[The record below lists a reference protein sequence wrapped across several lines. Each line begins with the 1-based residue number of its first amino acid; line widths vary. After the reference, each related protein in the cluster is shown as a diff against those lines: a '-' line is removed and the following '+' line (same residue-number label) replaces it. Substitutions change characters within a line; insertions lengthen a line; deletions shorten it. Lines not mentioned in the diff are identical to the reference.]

1 VRSFRLRAL
10 REIEL
15 GLVTDL
21 KSADEAA
28 VAIGR
33 MLEEP
38 LHEGHTMNIAGGKY
52 VDFQLIRKFERYKRK
67 WRYDGD
73 LRFVLRVR
81 TDGHSIDT
89 DQLLDRLS
97 SVEGHWRVL
106 PAVSFPLRHS
116 TRRLPCEKRRL
127 GRGPAS

>member
-21 KSADEAA
+21 KSADESA
-28 VAIGR
+28 VAVGR

-38 LHEGHTMNIAGGKY
+38 LHEGHPMNIAGGKY

-81 TDGHSIDT
+81 TDGDSIDT